1 MEFALR
7 FPILKPTSAGVI
19 CWSAL
24 NWGAIVTYIS
34 FRKRRMPDA
43 TPDRARIFQAALA
56 EHLEVIQA
64 LNDQQHVLD
73 QIASE
78 MLLAIRMGGK
88 ILWCGNGGS
97 AADAQHLN
105 GQLVVR
111 FRQDRAGIPSIALS
125 TDTSILTAASN
136 NYGYEHIFQRQVE
149 TLAHK
154 GDVVVAVSTSGNSR
168 NVFLALEAAR
178 KIGAVTVAFTGR
190 GGGQVAKAADFLFEV
205 SSSDTPR
212 IQEAHILAGH
222 VLCEILERELTAA
235 QSSATQNGSLF
246 RNHPLADRTL

>member
-1 MEFALR
+1 MAE
-7 FPILKPTSAGVI
+7 TNS
-19 CWSAL
+19 
-24 NWGAIVTYIS
+24 
-34 FRKRRMPDA
+34 
-43 TPDRARIFQAALA
+43 DRARIFQAALA
-56 EHLEVIQA
+56 DHLQIVQA
-64 LNDQQHVLD
+64 LNDQQRVLD
-73 QIASE
+73 RIASE
-78 MLLAIRMGGK
+78 MVLAVRMGGK

-111 FRQDRAGIPSIALS
+111 FRHDRAGIPSIALS

-154 GDVVVAVSTSGNSR
+154 GDVVVAVYTSGNSR

-178 KIGAVTVAFTGR
+178 KIGAVTVAFTGK
-190 GGGQVAKAADFLFEV
+190 GGGQIAKAADFLFEV
-205 SSSDTPR
+205 PSSDLPR

-222 VLCEILERELTAA
+222 ILCEVLELELMQNSAA
-235 QSSATQNGSLF
+235 AGPNGTGLRSPLPSRSL
-246 RNHPLADRTL
+246 

>member
-1 MEFALR
+1 
-7 FPILKPTSAGVI
+7 
-19 CWSAL
+19 
-24 NWGAIVTYIS
+24 
-34 FRKRRMPDA
+34 MPDISL
-43 TPDRARIFQAALA
+43 DRDKIFQSALA
-56 EHLEVIQA
+56 EHLEVIKA
-64 LNDQQHVLD
+64 LTDQQRVLD

-78 MLLAIRMGGK
+78 MVLAIRMGGK

-111 FRQDRAGIPSIALS
+111 FRYDRAGIPSIALS

-149 TLAHK
+149 TLARK
-154 GDVVVAVSTSGNSR
+154 GDVVVAISTSGNSR

-178 KIGAVTVAFTGR
+178 KLGAVTVAFTGK
-190 GGGQVAKAADFLFEV
+190 GGGLIAKAADFLFEV
-205 SSSDTPR
+205 PSTDTPR

-222 VLCEILERELTAA
+222 VLCEILERELTPDQSAAA
-235 QSSATQNGSLF
+235 QNGAGF
-246 RNHPLADRTL
+246 RNPLPTRPQ

>member
-1 MEFALR
+1 MSGMEPMAE
-7 FPILKPTSAGVI
+7 T
-19 CWSAL
+19 
-24 NWGAIVTYIS
+24 
-34 FRKRRMPDA
+34 
-43 TPDRARIFQAALA
+43 TPERGRIFQAALA
-56 EHLEVIQA
+56 DHLQIVKA
-64 LNDQQHVLD
+64 LNDQQQVLD

-78 MLLAIRMGGK
+78 MVLAVRMGGK

-111 FRQDRAGIPSIALS
+111 FRHDRAGIPSIALS

-149 TLAHK
+149 TLARK

-178 KIGAVTVAFTGR
+178 KVGAVSVAFTGK
-190 GGGQVAKAADFLFEV
+190 GGGLIAKAADFLFEV
-205 SSSDTPR
+205 PSADTPHNK
-212 IQEAHILAGH
+212 EAHILAGH
-222 VLCEILERELTAA
+222 VLCEILEKELTTKQKTTA
-235 QSSATQNGSLF
+235 QNGSGF
-246 RNHPLADRTL
+246 RNPLATRPL

>member
-1 MEFALR
+1 MPMSEFTA
-7 FPILKPTSAGVI
+7 
-19 CWSAL
+19 
-24 NWGAIVTYIS
+24 
-34 FRKRRMPDA
+34 
-43 TPDRARIFQAALA
+43 DRAAIFQNALT
-56 EHLEVIQA
+56 EHNQIIEA
-64 LNDQQHVLD
+64 LKGQQRVLD

-78 MLLAIRMGGK
+78 MVLAIRMGGK

-111 FRQDRAGIPSIALS
+111 FRLDRPGIPSIALS

-149 TLAHK
+149 TLARK
-154 GDVVVAVSTSGNSR
+154 GDVVVAISTSGNSR

-178 KIGAVTVAFTGR
+178 KVGAVTVAFTGA
-190 GGGQVAKAADFLFEV
+190 GGGKIATAADFLFEV
-205 SSSDTPR
+205 PSNDTPR

-222 VLCEILERELTAA
+222 VLCEILEKEISASQGT
-235 QSSATQNGSLF
+235 ATQNGAGV
-246 RNHPLADRTL
+246 RNPLANRPQ

>member
-1 MEFALR
+1 MAE
-7 FPILKPTSAGVI
+7 T
-19 CWSAL
+19 
-24 NWGAIVTYIS
+24 
-34 FRKRRMPDA
+34 
-43 TPDRARIFQAALA
+43 TPERARIFQAALA
-56 EHLEVIQA
+56 DHLEIVKA
-64 LNDQQHVLD
+64 LNDQQRVLD

-78 MLLAIRMGGK
+78 MVLAVRMGGK

-111 FRQDRAGIPSIALS
+111 FRHDRAGIPSIALS

-149 TLAHK
+149 TLARK

-178 KIGAVTVAFTGR
+178 KIGAVSVAFTGR
-190 GGGQVAKAADFLFEV
+190 GGGLIAKAADFLFEV
-205 SSSDTPR
+205 PSSDTPR

-222 VLCEILERELTAA
+222 ILCEVLELELTQNATAA
-235 QSSATQNGSLF
+235 GQNGAGLKSPLPSRSL
-246 RNHPLADRTL
+246 

>member
-1 MEFALR
+1 MLER
-7 FPILKPTSAGVI
+7 PSD
-19 CWSAL
+19 
-24 NWGAIVTYIS
+24 GAEDSTEYHLS
-34 FRKRRMPDA
+34 QDFSHMPDA
-43 TPDRARIFQAALA
+43 TPDRDRIYQAALA

-78 MLLAIRMGGK
+78 MVLAVRMGGK

-111 FRQDRAGIPSIALS
+111 YRHDRAGIPSIALS

-149 TLAHK
+149 TLARK
-154 GDVVVAVSTSGNSR
+154 GDVVVAISTSGNSR

-178 KIGAVTVAFTGR
+178 KLGAVTVAFTGK

-205 SSSDTPR
+205 PSSDTPR

-222 VLCEILERELTAA
+222 VLCEILEKELMAA
-235 QSSATQNGSLF
+235 QASPNQNGAGF
-246 RNHPLADRTL
+246 RNPQASRPL

>member
-1 MEFALR
+1 
-7 FPILKPTSAGVI
+7 
-19 CWSAL
+19 
-24 NWGAIVTYIS
+24 
-34 FRKRRMPDA
+34 MPDVSL
-43 TPDRARIFQAALA
+43 DRARIFQDALA
-56 EHLEVIQA
+56 EHTQIIQA

-78 MLLAIRMGGK
+78 MVLAVRMGGK

-111 FRQDRAGIPSIALS
+111 YRHDRAGIPSIALS

-154 GDVVVAVSTSGNSR
+154 GDVVVAISTSGNSR

-178 KIGAVTVAFTGR
+178 KVGAVTVAFTGK
-190 GGGQVAKAADFLFEV
+190 GGGQAAKAADFLFEV
-205 SSSDTPR
+205 PSSDTPR
-212 IQEAHILAGH
+212 IQEVHILAGH
-222 VLCEILERELTAA
+222 ILCEIVERELMAG
-235 QSSATQNGSLF
+235 QSSPNPNGWGFKNPQAS
-246 RNHPLADRTL
+246 RP

>member
-1 MEFALR
+1 
-7 FPILKPTSAGVI
+7 
-19 CWSAL
+19 
-24 NWGAIVTYIS
+24 
-34 FRKRRMPDA
+34 MPD
-43 TPDRARIFQAALA
+43 TTLDRNKIFQAALA
-56 EHLEVIQA
+56 EHLEVIKA

-78 MLLAIRMGGK
+78 MVLAVRMGGK

-111 FRQDRAGIPSIALS
+111 YRYDRAGIPSIALS

-149 TLAHK
+149 TLARK
-154 GDVVVAVSTSGNSR
+154 GDVVVAISTSGNSR

-178 KIGAVTVAFTGR
+178 KIGAVTVAFTGK

-205 SSSDTPR
+205 PSSDTPR

-222 VLCEILERELTAA
+222 VLCEILEGELGAGKA
-235 QSSATQNGSLF
+235 SPNQNGAGF
-246 RNHPLADRTL
+246 RNPQANRP

>member
-1 MEFALR
+1 
-7 FPILKPTSAGVI
+7 
-19 CWSAL
+19 
-24 NWGAIVTYIS
+24 
-34 FRKRRMPDA
+34 MPDV
-43 TPDRARIFQAALA
+43 TLDRARIFQTAVA
-56 EHLEVIQA
+56 EHLDIVKA
-64 LNDQQHVLD
+64 LNDQLRVLD

-78 MLLAIRMGGK
+78 MVLAVRMGGK

-111 FRQDRAGIPSIALS
+111 FRHDRAGIPSIALS

-149 TLAHK
+149 TLARK
-154 GDVVVAVSTSGNSR
+154 GDVVVAISTSGNSR

-178 KIGAVTVAFTGR
+178 KIGAVSVAFTGK
-190 GGGQVAKAADFLFEV
+190 GGGLIAKAADFLFEV
-205 SSSDTPR
+205 PSSDTPR

-222 VLCEILERELTAA
+222 ILCEILEQELTMGKGNPAP
-235 QSSATQNGSLF
+235 NGAGV
-246 RNHPLADRTL
+246 RNPLANRPQ

>member
-1 MEFALR
+1 MLKR
-7 FPILKPTSAGVI
+7 PQGDVGLPWPIFFRNLMPMPEPT
-19 CWSAL
+19 L
-24 NWGAIVTYIS
+24 
-34 FRKRRMPDA
+34 
-43 TPDRARIFQAALA
+43 DRAAIFQAALA
-56 EHLEVIQA
+56 EHIQIIQA
-64 LNDQQHVLD
+64 LKDQQRVLD

-78 MLLAIRMGGK
+78 MVLAVRMGGK

-111 FRQDRAGIPSIALS
+111 FRLDRPGIPSIALS

-149 TLAHK
+149 TLARK
-154 GDVVVAVSTSGNSR
+154 GDVVVAISTSGNSR

-178 KIGAVTVAFTGR
+178 KVGAVTVAFTGA
-190 GGGQVAKAADFLFEV
+190 GGGKIATAADFLFEV
-205 SSSDTPR
+205 PSNDTPR

-222 VLCEILERELTAA
+222 ILCEILEKEI
-235 QSSATQNGSLF
+235 SSVPGTSAQNGAGVRSPQQT
-246 RNHPLADRTL
+246 RPR

>member
-1 MEFALR
+1 MPET
-7 FPILKPTSAGVI
+7 TS
-19 CWSAL
+19 
-24 NWGAIVTYIS
+24 
-34 FRKRRMPDA
+34 
-43 TPDRARIFQAALA
+43 DRARIFKSALSD
-56 EHLEVIQA
+56 HLQIIEA
-64 LNDQQHVLD
+64 LNDQQRVLD

-78 MLLAIRMGGK
+78 MVLAIRMGGK

-149 TLAHK
+149 TLARK
-154 GDVVVAVSTSGNSR
+154 GDVVVAITTSGNSR

-178 KIGAVTVAFTGR
+178 KLGAVTVAFTGK
-190 GGGQVAKAADFLFEV
+190 GGGQIAKAADFLFEV
-205 SSSDTPR
+205 PSSDLPR

-222 VLCEILERELTAA
+222 ILCEILETELSPKQAIGA
-235 QSSATQNGSLF
+235 QNGAGI
-246 RNHPLADRTL
+246 RNPQAYRLL

>member
-1 MEFALR
+1 MAE
-7 FPILKPTSAGVI
+7 T
-19 CWSAL
+19 
-24 NWGAIVTYIS
+24 
-34 FRKRRMPDA
+34 
-43 TPDRARIFQAALA
+43 TPERERIFQAALGD
-56 EHLEVIQA
+56 HLQIVKA
-64 LNDQQHVLD
+64 LNDQQRVLD

-78 MLLAIRMGGK
+78 MVLAVRMGGK

-111 FRQDRAGIPSIALS
+111 FRHDRAGIPSIALS

-149 TLAHK
+149 TLARK

-168 NVFLALEAAR
+168 NVYLALEAAR

-190 GGGQVAKAADFLFEV
+190 GGGQIAKAADFLFEV
-205 SSSDTPR
+205 PSNDTPR

-222 VLCEILERELTAA
+222 ILCEVLELELTQNAGV
-235 QSSATQNGSLF
+235 SGQNGTGLRSPLPSRSL
-246 RNHPLADRTL
+246 

>member
-1 MEFALR
+1 
-7 FPILKPTSAGVI
+7 
-19 CWSAL
+19 
-24 NWGAIVTYIS
+24 
-34 FRKRRMPDA
+34 MPET

-56 EHLEVIQA
+56 EHVQIIQA
-64 LNDQQHVLD
+64 LKDQQRVLD

-78 MLLAIRMGGK
+78 MVLAVRMGGK

-149 TLAHK
+149 TLASK
-154 GDVVVAVSTSGNSR
+154 GDVVVAISTSGNSR

-178 KIGAVTVAFTGR
+178 KVGAVTVAFTGK
-190 GGGQVAKAADFLFEV
+190 GGGKISTAADFLFEV
-205 SSSDTPR
+205 PSTDTPR

-222 VLCEILERELTAA
+222 VLCEILENELAVGRGTAA
-235 QSSATQNGSLF
+235 PNGTSV
-246 RNHPLADRTL
+246 RNPLPT

>member
-1 MEFALR
+1 
-7 FPILKPTSAGVI
+7 
-19 CWSAL
+19 
-24 NWGAIVTYIS
+24 
-34 FRKRRMPDA
+34 MPEA
-43 TPDRARIFQAALA
+43 SLDRARIFQAALA
-56 EHLEVIQA
+56 EHIQIIQA
-64 LNDQQHVLD
+64 LKDQQRVLD

-78 MLLAIRMGGK
+78 MVLSVRMGGK

-111 FRQDRAGIPSIALS
+111 FRQDRPGIPSIALS

-149 TLAHK
+149 TLARK
-154 GDVVVAVSTSGNSR
+154 GDVVVAISTSGNSR

-178 KIGAVTVAFTGR
+178 KIGAVTVAFTGA
-190 GGGQVAKAADFLFEV
+190 GGGKIATAADFLLEV
-205 SSSDTPR
+205 PSSDTPR

-222 VLCEILERELTAA
+222 VLIEILEKEISAGQGA
-235 QSSATQNGSLF
+235 ATQNGSAVK
-246 RNHPLADRTL
+246 NPLAPRPQ

>member
-1 MEFALR
+1 
-7 FPILKPTSAGVI
+7 
-19 CWSAL
+19 
-24 NWGAIVTYIS
+24 
-34 FRKRRMPDA
+34 MPDA
-43 TPDRARIFQAALA
+43 TPDRALIFQSALA
-56 EHLEVIQA
+56 EHIQIIQA
-64 LNDQQHVLD
+64 LSDQQCVLN

-78 MLLAIRMGGK
+78 MVLAVRMGGK

-111 FRQDRAGIPSIALS
+111 FRHDRAGIPSIALS

-149 TLAHK
+149 TLARK
-154 GDVVVAVSTSGNSR
+154 GDVVVAISTSGNSR

-178 KIGAVTVAFTGR
+178 KIGAVSIAFTGR
-190 GGGQVAKAADFLFEV
+190 GGGLIAKAADFLLEV
-205 SSSDTPR
+205 PSSDTPR

-222 VLCEILERELTAA
+222 ILCEILEMELMEG
-235 QSSATQNGSLF
+235 QGNPSRNGAGFRDSLAN
-246 RNHPLADRTL
+246 RPR

>member
-1 MEFALR
+1 
-7 FPILKPTSAGVI
+7 
-19 CWSAL
+19 
-24 NWGAIVTYIS
+24 
-34 FRKRRMPDA
+34 MPDV
-43 TPDRARIFQAALA
+43 TIDRARIFQAALT
-56 EHLEVIQA
+56 EHLEIIQA

-78 MLLAIRMGGK
+78 MVLAVRMGGK

-111 FRQDRAGIPSIALS
+111 YRYDRAGIPSIALS

-149 TLAHK
+149 TLASK
-154 GDVVVAVSTSGNSR
+154 GDVVVAISTSGNSR

-178 KIGAVTVAFTGR
+178 KIGAVAVAFTGK

-205 SSSDTPR
+205 PSSDTPR
-212 IQEAHILAGH
+212 IQEVHILAGH
-222 VLCEILERELTAA
+222 ILCEILEKELMTT
-235 QSSATQNGSLF
+235 QTTPVQNGAGLRS
-246 RNHPLADRTL
+246 PLTNRPQ